1 MRAGVIVFPG
11 SNCDRDGQVALEKLT
26 GQAVPMI
33 WHQETEMPPLDLIF
47 LPGGFSY
54 GDYLRCGAIA
64 AQSPVMKAVV
74 AAAKRGV
81 PVMGVC
87 NGFHLLT
94 ESGLLPGALI
104 RNAGLRFVC
113 RAVELNVERVD
124 TRFAGR
130 YSAGQTLR
138 LPVAHHDGNYRAD
151 PETVAMLEGEG
162 RVAFRYANGGNPN
175 GSEADIAGLY
185 DATGRVLGMMPH
197 PERAIEPALGS
208 SDGWPMFESI
218 LEKLG

>member
-33 WHQETEMPPLDLIF
+33 WHQETELPPLDLIF

>member
-33 WHQETEMPPLDLIF
+33 WHQETELPPLDLIF

-124 TRFAGR
+124 TMFAGR

>member
-11 SNCDRDGQVALEKLT
+11 SNCDRDGQVALQKLT
-26 GQAVPMI
+26 GRDVPMI
-33 WHQETEMPPLDLIF
+33 WHQETELPPLDLIF

-104 RNAGLRFVC
+104 RNGGLRFVC
-113 RAVELNVERVD
+113 RTVGLRVERAD
-124 TRFAGR
+124 TLFATK
-130 YSAGQTLR
+130 YAPGQTLR
-138 LPVAHHDGNYRAD
+138 IPVAHHDGNYRAD
-151 PETVAMLEGEG
+151 AETLAMLEGEG
-162 RVAFRYANGGNPN
+162 RVAFRYADGDNPN
-175 GSEADIAGLY
+175 GSENGIAGVY
-185 DATGRVLGMMPH
+185 DADRRILGMMPH

-208 SDGWPMFESI
+208 ADGWPLFESI
-218 LEKLG
+218 LENLG

>member
-33 WHQETEMPPLDLIF
+33 WHQETELPPLDLIF

-74 AAAKRGV
+74 AAARRGV

-124 TRFAGR
+124 TMFAGR

-208 SDGWPMFESI
+208 SDGWPLFESI
-218 LEKLG
+218 LDSLG

>member
-1 MRAGVIVFPG
+1 MIVFPG

-33 WHQETEMPPLDLIF
+33 WHQETELPPLDLIF

-74 AAAKRGV
+74 AAARRGV

-124 TRFAGR
+124 TMFAGR

-185 DATGRVLGMMPH
+185 DATGRVLGMPRSGPENGSLGVTGTPGHQFSKVCPH
-197 PERAIEPALGS
+197 
-208 SDGWPMFESI
+208 
-218 LEKLG
+218 

>member
-1 MRAGVIVFPG
+1 
-11 SNCDRDGQVALEKLT
+11 
-26 GQAVPMI
+26 
-33 WHQETEMPPLDLIF
+33 
-47 LPGGFSY
+47 
-54 GDYLRCGAIA
+54 
-64 AQSPVMKAVV
+64 
-74 AAAKRGV
+74 
-81 PVMGVC
+81 MGVC

-124 TRFAGR
+124 TMFAGR

>member
-11 SNCDRDGQVALEKLT
+11 SNCDRDGQVALQKLT
-26 GQAVPMI
+26 GQDVPMI
-33 WHQETEMPPLDLIF
+33 WHQETELPPLDLIF

-64 AQSPVMKAVV
+64 AQSPVMKEVV
-74 AAAKRGV
+74 AAAKRGIA
-81 PVMGVC
+81 VMGVC

-113 RAVELNVERVD
+113 RSVDLSVERTD
-124 TRFAGR
+124 TMFAGR
-130 YSAGQTLR
+130 YETGQTLR
-138 LPVAHHDGNYRAD
+138 IPVAHHDGNYQSDAD
-151 PETVAMLEGEG
+151 TLAMLEGEG
-162 RVAFRYANGGNPN
+162 RVAFRYISDGNPN
-175 GSEADIAGLY
+175 GSENGIAGLY
-185 DATGRVLGMMPH
+185 DATGRIMGMMPH

-208 SDGWPMFESI
+208 ADGWPLFESI
-218 LEKLG
+218 LENL

>member
-26 GQAVPMI
+26 GRDVPMI
-33 WHQETEMPPLDLIF
+33 WHQETELPPLDLIF

-104 RNAGLRFVC
+104 RNGGLRFVC
-113 RAVELNVERVD
+113 RTVGLRVERAD
-124 TRFAGR
+124 TLFAAK
-130 YSAGQTLR
+130 YAPGQTLR
-138 LPVAHHDGNYRAD
+138 IPVAHHDGNYRAD
-151 PETVAMLEGEG
+151 AETLAMLEGEG
-162 RVAFRYANGGNPN
+162 RVAFRYADGDNPN
-175 GSEADIAGLY
+175 GSENGIAGVY
-185 DATGRVLGMMPH
+185 DADRRILGMMPH
-197 PERAIEPALGS
+197 PERAIEPSLGS
-208 SDGWPMFESI
+208 ADGWPLFESI
-218 LEKLG
+218 LESLG

>member
-11 SNCDRDGQVALEKLT
+11 SNCDRDGQVALQKLT
-26 GQAVPMI
+26 GQDVPMI
-33 WHQETEMPPLDLIF
+33 WHQETELPPLDLIF

-64 AQSPVMKAVV
+64 AQSPVMKEVV
-74 AAAKRGV
+74 AAAKRGIA
-81 PVMGVC
+81 VMGVC

-113 RAVELNVERVD
+113 RSVDLSVERTD
-124 TRFAGR
+124 TMFAGR
-130 YSAGQTLR
+130 YETGQTLR
-138 LPVAHHDGNYRAD
+138 IPVAHHDGNYQSDAD
-151 PETVAMLEGEG
+151 TLAMLEGEG
-162 RVAFRYANGGNPN
+162 RVAFRYISGGNPN
-175 GSEADIAGLY
+175 GSENDIAGLY
-185 DATGRVLGMMPH
+185 DATGRIMGMMPH

-208 SDGWPMFESI
+208 ADGWPLFESI
-218 LEKLG
+218 LENF

>member
-33 WHQETEMPPLDLIF
+33 WHQETELPPLDLIF

-74 AAAKRGV
+74 AAARRGV

-124 TRFAGR
+124 TMFAGR

>member
-1 MRAGVIVFPG
+1 M
-11 SNCDRDGQVALEKLT
+11 ALEKLT

-33 WHQETEMPPLDLIF
+33 WHQETELPPLDLIF

-124 TRFAGR
+124 TMFAGR